1 MGRGES
7 AALDHFSVSIYNNE
21 SKNKYSSIT
30 IELFDSIAF
39 FFVWFL
45 QEIYMYKVNLNI
57 FWHLA
62 QGTFL
67 GGCIGLQFSTHF
79 SMIKTKEIEDYS
91 TQCCSNLSKNKKRFF
106 FSYEFNIS
114 FPLIFRKWK
123 IVLNNLTLGIPN

>member
-7 AALDHFSVSIYNNE
+7 AALGHFSVSIYNNE

-62 QGTFL
+62 
-67 GGCIGLQFSTHF
+67 
-79 SMIKTKEIEDYS
+79 
-91 TQCCSNLSKNKKRFF
+91 
-106 FSYEFNIS
+106 
-114 FPLIFRKWK
+114 
-123 IVLNNLTLGIPN
+123 